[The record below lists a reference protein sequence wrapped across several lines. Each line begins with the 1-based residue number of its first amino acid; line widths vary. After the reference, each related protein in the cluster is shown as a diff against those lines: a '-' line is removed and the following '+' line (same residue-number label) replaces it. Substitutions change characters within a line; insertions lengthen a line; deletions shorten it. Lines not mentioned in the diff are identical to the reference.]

1 MTGLRAPLPPHPFL
15 IDIFQIRHFTTVE
28 GVPSSSSTRNTTS
41 LFWRVT
47 FTKWVVADNINTKR
61 SQERVSNREE
71 REREPALASGGTDG
85 GRGRRVLSAGF
96 SGDALTPQRD
106 EGFPPVLS

>member
-1 MTGLRAPLPPHPFL
+1 M
-15 IDIFQIRHFTTVE
+15 
-28 GVPSSSSTRNTTS
+28 
-41 LFWRVT
+41 
-47 FTKWVVADNINTKR
+47 
-61 SQERVSNREE
+61 SNREE

-85 GRGRRVLSAGF
+85 GRGCRVLSAGF

>member
-1 MTGLRAPLPPHPFL
+1 MG
-15 IDIFQIRHFTTVE
+15 
-28 GVPSSSSTRNTTS
+28 SSLSNGEERERERRRETERE
-41 LFWRVT
+41 RRRERERE
-47 FTKWVVADNINTKR
+47 KERKR
-61 SQERVSNREE
+61 ERERR

-85 GRGRRVLSAGF
+85 GRGRRVLAAGF

>member
-1 MTGLRAPLPPHPFL
+1 MSNG
-15 IDIFQIRHFTTVE
+15 E
-28 GVPSSSSTRNTTS
+28 
-41 LFWRVT
+41 
-47 FTKWVVADNINTKR
+47 
-61 SQERVSNREE
+61 ERE

-85 GRGRRVLSAGF
+85 GRGRRVLAAGF